1 MEQPKPLFE
10 QYIATIEAKQA
21 RINANGMWKWIRAY
35 EADHHIS
42 LTEMSADQ
50 IGAMLDSRHS
60 TSPGTIRRYILDL
73 RSFFAWMRNL
83 NMRVDNP
90 AEAISYRDID
100 YAAGIKATY
109 WPSYLMLLNTL
120 NSIWTP
126 DEGLPVYPVTIF
138 AWIGIPLKLAGSV
151 KKHQVNLDRQVIEID
166 GQKFSLTDEMTDVLQ
181 RYDSFKSARRDNRM
195 TMVRT
200 YTSDSFLYRLEIQN
214 RTASETSKNPVDA
227 AGVLSTASKVLSQHH
242 LRSNIKYSD
251 LVKSGWLHRMYLME
265 CEGHELS
272 EAIEYG
278 KNGLNIPTAYPGD
291 ALLIYESYKK
301 AFGLR

>member
-1 MEQPKPLFE
+1 MEQPKDLFE
-10 QYIATIEAKQA
+10 QYIETIEAKQA
-21 RINANGMWKWIRAY
+21 RINANGMWKWIHAY
-35 EADHHIS
+35 EADHNIM
-42 LTEMSADQ
+42 LTEMGADQ
-50 IGAMLDSRHS
+50 ISAMLDSRHS

-83 NMRVDNP
+83 HMRADNP

-109 WPSYLMLLNTL
+109 WPNYLMLLNTL
-120 NSIWTP
+120 NRIWTP
-126 DEGLPVYPVTIF
+126 DEGLPVYPVTVF
-138 AWIGIPLKLAGSV
+138 AWVGIPV
-151 KKHQVNLDRQVIEID
+151 KMAVEVKRDQVDFNRQMIEVD
-166 GQKFSLTDEMTDVLQ
+166 NQKFSLTDEMTDVLQ
-181 RYDSFKSARRDNRM
+181 CYDSFKSARRDNRM

-227 AGVLSTASKVLSQHH
+227 VGVLSTASKVLSQHH

-278 KNGLNIPTAYPGD
+278 KKGLNTPTAYPGD
-291 ALLIYESYKK
+291 ALLIYENYKK
-301 AFGLR
+301 AFKLR

>member
-1 MEQPKPLFE
+1 MEHPKDLFE
-10 QYIATIEAKQA
+10 QYIETIEAKQA

-35 EADHHIS
+35 EADHNIM

-60 TSPGTIRRYILDL
+60 TSPSTIRRYILDL

-100 YAAGIKATY
+100 YAAGIRTTY
-109 WPSYLMLLNTL
+109 WPNYLMLLNTL
-120 NSIWTP
+120 NRIWTP
-126 DEGLPVYPVTIF
+126 DEGLPVYPATVF
-138 AWIGIPLKLAGSV
+138 AWVGIPV
-151 KKHQVNLDRQVIEID
+151 KMAVEVKRDQVDFNRQMIEVD
-166 GQKFSLTDEMTDVLQ
+166 NQKFSLTDEMTDVLQ

-227 AGVLSTASKVLSQHH
+227 VGVLSTASKVLSQHH

-272 EAIEYG
+272 DILEYG
-278 KNGLNIPTAYPGD
+278 KKGLNIPTGYPGD
-291 ALLIYESYKK
+291 ALLIYENYKK